1 MSLER
6 AALQGNLAGLERQRA
21 ELILKGQGLCTA
33 IRTAIYPVLIEFEEM
48 EIPQAAQ
55 QMNDLVMV
63 SAELARV
70 NGKIAQLKK
79 ELR

>member
-6 AALQGNLAGLERQRA
+6 AAMQGQLAGAEQQRH

-33 IRTAIYPVLIEFEEM
+33 IRAAIHPVLNELEEM

-63 SAELARV
+63 SAELARI